1 MCGVISGV
9 YNQLS
14 WIGCHR
20 LTEMFVLTFCWES
33 SSNNQQVVNKFD
45 LKRLTLCVDQLIR
58 GPQQIVL
65 IEYFSSHD
73 GIYNRF
79 MFFCLFADFDETLIG
94 VNKFLLCYIAK
105 TNCTKN
111 IKIKCGFLCYKRNNN
126 SREVGVKS
134 VYHPRRHHR
143 PHAIPCFSIPIGYL

>member
-1 MCGVISGV
+1 
-9 YNQLS
+9 
-14 WIGCHR
+14 
-20 LTEMFVLTFCWES
+20 MFVLTFCWES

-65 IEYFSSHD
+65 IECFSSHD

-79 MFFCLFADFDETLIG
+79 VFLFVADFDETLIG

-105 TNCTKN
+105 TN
-111 IKIKCGFLCYKRNNN
+111 
-126 SREVGVKS
+126 
-134 VYHPRRHHR
+134 
-143 PHAIPCFSIPIGYL
+143 